1 MLPSV
6 EVNVCHQPNCVVPLK
21 FWSLVEVTLPLL
33 RIKLPL
39 KVTVFPFTA
48 EVIVVSPLKTR
59 ALIAVTAEFTFAVPL
74 KVTVVAVNVR
84 FSLKI
89 AELSKVMFSLALTF
103 LQPSVTVS
111 LKVMFP
117 SVDLTSAP
125 TVASP
130 VKAISFTA
138 VTAPFT
144 FAVPPKAI
152 SVLAL
157 TLPVEFTVAA
167 ASKLTLAP
175 VDVTAALKSAVPSNS
190 IAPPALTAA
199 STSAV
204 PAKLTAPSAVTAAPE
219 LIAAFPLK

>member
-6 EVNVCHQPNCVVPLK
+6 EVKVCHQPNCVVPLK

-74 KVTVVAVNVR
+74 KVI
-84 FSLKI
+84 SLE
-89 AELSKVMFSLALTF
+89 A
-103 LQPSVTVS
+103 
-111 LKVMFP
+111 
-117 SVDLTSAP
+117 LTSAP

-138 VTAPFT
+138 VTVPFT
-144 FAVPPKAI
+144 VAVPLKAI

-157 TLPVEFTVAA
+157 TLPLEFTVAA
-167 ASKLTLAP
+167 SSKLTPAP
-175 VDVTAALKSAVPSNS
+175 PDVTAALKSAVP
-190 IAPPALTAA
+190 
-199 STSAV
+199 
-204 PAKLTAPSAVTAAPE
+204 AKLTAPPTVTVAPE